1 MTLSTSSQTLFVCV
15 LFMKPGRTAALI
27 DVVSPKFKI
36 IPFERVGFIQQANNF
51 VINFFLL
58 KRLLTFPHTA
68 VCLRLW
74 KRARCCWMTLRLS
87 VSDMYSSRA
96 FSQRNLIQ
104 AFIFIQMDS
113 GLFFFDSCTSSFIKS
128 SMYQFFFRVNDE
140 NDANAAKAIRI

>member
-1 MTLSTSSQTLFVCV
+1 
-15 LFMKPGRTAALI
+15 
-27 DVVSPKFKI
+27 
-36 IPFERVGFIQQANNF
+36 
-51 VINFFLL
+51 
-58 KRLLTFPHTA
+58 
-68 VCLRLW
+68 
-74 KRARCCWMTLRLS
+74 MTLRLS